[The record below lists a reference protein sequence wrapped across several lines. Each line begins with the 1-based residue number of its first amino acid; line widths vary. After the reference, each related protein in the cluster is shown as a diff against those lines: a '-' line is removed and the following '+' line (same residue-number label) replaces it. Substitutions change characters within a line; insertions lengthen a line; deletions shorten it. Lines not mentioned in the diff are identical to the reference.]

1 MGRTKCSLSRPNP
14 APFARSHNLSQRPD
28 RKQETLSH
36 TGGQHPNSRAHT
48 VVGRHARRDVPKGR
62 NACTAQPSR
71 PAPQTAM
78 SGYRSPIGG
87 KNGDQAYSS
96 RQQSLSLRTQK
107 PGGLRMIRRDDS
119 RPFSGGRPQASR
131 RAEGSSAARGRGGDN
146 GRVPLAGSAM
156 GRRFSGETVP
166 PRL

>member
-1 MGRTKCSLSRPNP
+1 
-14 APFARSHNLSQRPD
+14 
-28 RKQETLSH
+28 
-36 TGGQHPNSRAHT
+36 
-48 VVGRHARRDVPKGR
+48 
-62 NACTAQPSR
+62 
-71 PAPQTAM
+71 M

-87 KNGDQAYSS
+87 KNDDQACSS

-107 PGGLRMIRRDDS
+107 PGGLRMIRRDDN

-131 RAEGSSAARGRGGDN
+131 RAVPGRETEGSSAARGRGGDN